1 MNPVYKDGY
10 KREVFADCVNWYV
23 VSGIRLHKYTYCVSR
38 FPFVPDYHL
47 CKFVGNFGWNTHTEY
62 PLQTF
67 KTLTEALAVLR
78 VLDASSPEFN
88 DE

>member
-1 MNPVYKDGY
+1 MSTHELIKDGY
-10 KREVFADCVNWYV
+10 KRLIHRDSVDWYILRQG
-23 VSGIRLHKYTYCVSR
+23 SYDYCVAR

-47 CKFVGNFGWNTHTEY
+47 CQFVNDDEDLPTEY

-78 VLDASSPEFN
+78 VLDANSEAN
-88 DE
+88 DGW